1 MNFFQDRQIRR
12 YCLFLLLFSLLL
24 FCFGGCFC
32 LYQTNTA
39 KNIYLAHDQ
48 ALASALLKQGV
59 SETVV
64 ADALTSS
71 SSTPEGTA
79 LLNKIGIGESS
90 GSWFFPYL
98 NHFLPDS
105 LLLWTLA
112 SVCMILLLF
121 LAAFLFFCRRR
132 RLYLDAER
140 IVRDYT
146 DGDFSLHL
154 PQNQEGELFRLFSA
168 VEQLATILQS
178 KNEAEARSKTFLK
191 NTISDISHQLKTPLA
206 ALMMYQE
213 ILSDEPDNIQT
224 VRTFS
229 AKIGATLNRMER
241 LILSMLQIARLDAGN
256 IIFEK
261 NSLRIADLVARSM
274 ADLTERARLE
284 GKKLLTEGDSDMLL
298 DCDPVW
304 TVQAIGNILK
314 NALDHTETGGII
326 RIFWERTPAMT
337 KLVIQDDG
345 SGIAPED
352 LHHIF
357 KRFYRSSH
365 SLDKEGVGL
374 GLPLAKSIIEGQGGL
389 ISVQSAPGKGTAF
402 TLSFLTKP

>member
-90 GSWFFPYL
+90 ASWFFPYL

-105 LLLWTLA
+105 LLLWTLV

-121 LAAFLFFCRRR
+121 LATFLFFSRRR

-146 DGDFSLHL
+146 DGDFSRHL
-154 PQNQEGELFRLFSA
+154 PQNQEGDLFRLFSA

-206 ALMMYQE
+206 NLKMYTDF
-213 ILSDEPDNIQT
+213 ISDPD
-224 VRTFS
+224 
-229 AKIGATLNRMER
+229 
-241 LILSMLQIARLDAGN
+241 LD
-256 IIFEK
+256 EQK
-261 NSLRIADLVARSM
+261 RR
-274 ADLTERARLE
+274 EY
-284 GKKLLTEGDSDMLL
+284 
-298 DCDPVW
+298 
-304 TVQAIGNILK
+304 
-314 NALDHTETGGII
+314 I
-326 RIFWERTPAMT
+326 RI
-337 KLVIQDDG
+337 I
-345 SGIAPED
+345 
-352 LHHIF
+352 
-357 KRFYRSSH
+357 
-365 SLDKEGVGL
+365 SL
-374 GLPLAKSIIEGQGGL
+374 
-389 ISVQSAPGKGTAF
+389 SVDR
-402 TLSFLTKP
+402 LSFLSESMIKISRLESGLIHLKS